1 MYDVTGVRGAQV
13 KGNTNSF
20 LATFN
25 LYILNHFDQYSR
37 GQWVRLYQNYPEH
50 CLQLSLDSSFKG
62 ELESK
67 AIENTCLA
75 HPLTKSFGCKYKI
88 PCIMT

>member
-20 LATFN
+20 LATFG
-25 LYILNHFDQYSR
+25 LFKLNHFDQYSR
-37 GQWVRLYQNYPEH
+37 GQWVRLYQNYCEC

-62 ELESK
+62 ELDSK
-67 AIENTCLA
+67 TIENTCLA
-75 HPLTKSFGCKYKI
+75 QPLTNLSGASIKCLAL
-88 PCIMT
+88 